1 MILNLP
7 PLQNDEEEVSYDV
20 VSLFTSV
27 AVKETVDDIC
37 DEIYVHKKLPPIC
50 NRNIFKKL
58 LYKVITWCI
67 FSANNKVYKQR
78 DGVSMGES
86 LSVTFSG
93 IFMNKMERD
102 IVKLL
107 KPIFYKRYLDDTYQR
122 KKKSAH
128 VELFQSL
135 NFYLENIKFTV
146 ESSPTRFLDSNIKKN
161 LDGTFDFKV
170 VNKETKIPF
179 HWSSQVPKQYKRNV
193 IKGDLSRAKRIS
205 SNFDSELTHIR
216 SKYSLAG
223 YPKKFI
229 EA

>member
-1 MILNLP
+1 
-7 PLQNDEEEVSYDV
+7 
-20 VSLFTSV
+20 
-27 AVKETVDDIC
+27 
-37 DEIYVHKKLPPIC
+37 
-50 NRNIFKKL
+50 
-58 LYKVITWCI
+58 
-67 FSANNKVYKQR
+67 
-78 DGVSMGES
+78 MGES